1 MHDSNSLNE
10 NFLHIMCWMLR
21 VTSAL
26 AEDVFEFYLRALSM
40 LEYCFFPR
48 GVLVQEHSIEKQQG
62 EH

>member
-1 MHDSNSLNE
+1 
-10 NFLHIMCWMLR
+10 MLR